1 MAAESLV
8 RGLTAAAVLL
18 AGSACAAGPRH
29 TEEAAPDTVQIGYG
43 AQARKDVTSSISS
56 VRPDEREDAGSTDI
70 ERLLLGRV
78 SGVEIIRL
86 PSGKVS
92 LKIRGSSSF
101 YMNTE
106 PLYVIDG
113 QTVAADN
120 FTDAVAGLTAQQI
133 MRIDVLKDAAA
144 TAIYGTSGANGVVVI
159 TTKRGGN

>member
-18 AGSACAAGPRH
+18 AGSACASGQH
-29 TEEAAPDTVQIGYG
+29 TEQPAPDSVQVGYG
-43 AQARKDVTSSISS
+43 TQARKDVTSSISS
-56 VRPDEREDAGSTDI
+56 VATDERRDAGSTDI
-70 ERLLLGRV
+70 EQLLQGRV

-86 PSGKVS
+86 PSGKIS

-120 FTDAVAGLTAQQI
+120 FTDAVAGLTPQQI
-133 MRIDVLKDAAA
+133 LRIDILKDAAA
-144 TAIYGTSGANGVVVI
+144 TAIYGTSGANGVVLI
-159 TTKRGGN
+159 TTKRGGS